1 MQTTKELHNLLLDF
15 VSDLEQTALL
25 WQLAALVVSMAT
37 AWLISR
43 AIKKHFPHPT
53 EAWHVGVSSFNRVIF
68 PLLTLL
74 FVLVAKSL
82 LQHTSSIKLL
92 NIAVPL
98 LLSLALIRLTVY
110 LLRHIF
116 APSGW
121 VKASER
127 FIAMLIW
134 SGVALHIT
142 GFLPEIIGAMD
153 DLSFSMGKQRISVL
167 LVLEGLIAL
176 AATLLIALWLG
187 RLVEKR
193 IMQNEEMDL
202 SHRMVFTKIVRAFL
216 LFIALLVA
224 LPAAGIDITVLSVFG
239 GALGVGLGF
248 GLQKIASNYVSG
260 FIILLERSI
269 RIGDM
274 VTVDGRYGE
283 IKQMSTRYTLL
294 RSLDGTEA
302 LIPNETL
309 ITSTVL
315 NHSFSNREV
324 RIGIPVQVSYNSSL
338 ETAMR
343 IMVDAAKHH
352 PRVLKDPEPE
362 VHLREFADNGINLE
376 LSIWIGDPEEGQ
388 FSLRSAVNLEIW
400 KKFREEGIE
409 IPYPQRDIRII
420 ERIAQ
425 KP

>member
-1 MQTTKELHNLLLDF
+1 MQTQQEIHNLLIDF
-15 VSDLEQTALL
+15 FSDLEQTAVL
-25 WQLAALVVSMAT
+25 WQLATLAVSMT
-37 AWLISR
+37 MAWMISR
-43 AIKKHFPHPT
+43 AARKHFSPT
-53 EAWHVGVSSFNRVIF
+53 ESWHVGVGSFNRVAF
-68 PLLTLL
+68 PLLSLL
-74 FVLVAKSL
+74 FVVIAKSL
-82 LQHTSSIKLL
+82 LQHTVSIKLL

-116 APSGW
+116 SPSGW

-127 FIAMLIW
+127 LVSLLIW
-134 SGVALHIT
+134 AGLALHIT
-142 GFLPEIIGAMD
+142 GFLPEIIEALD
-153 DLSFSMGKQRISVL
+153 AFSFTMGKQRISVL

-187 RLVEKR
+187 RMVEKQ
-193 IMQNEEMDL
+193 IMANEAIDL
-202 SHRMVFTKIVRAFL
+202 SLRMVLTKLVRAFL
-216 LFIALLVA
+216 SFLALLVA

-283 IKQMSTRYTLL
+283 IKQISTRYTLL

-324 RIGIPVQVSYNSSL
+324 RISLPVQVSYNSSL

-343 IMVDAAKHH
+343 IMTETARHH
-352 PRVLKDPEPE
+352 PRALEHPEPE
-362 VHLREFADNGINLE
+362 VYLREFADNGINLE
-376 LSIWIGDPEEGQ
+376 VSLWIDDPEEGQ
-388 FSLRSAVNLEIW
+388 LSLRSAINLEIW

-409 IPYPQRDIRII
+409 IPSPQRDIRII
-420 ERIAQ
+420 ERTAQ

>member
-1 MQTTKELHNLLLDF
+1 MQSKTEIHNLLIDF
-15 VSDLEQTALL
+15 FSDLEQVALL
-25 WQLAALVVSMAT
+25 WQLAVLAVSLAA
-37 AWLISR
+37 AWLLSR
-43 AIKKHFPHPT
+43 TAKKHLHPSGV
-53 EAWHVGVSSFNRVIF
+53 WHVGVASFNRVAF
-68 PLLTLL
+68 PLLTLF
-74 FVLVAKSL
+74 FVVVAKSL
-82 LQHTSSIKLL
+82 LQHTISVKLL

-98 LLSLALIRLTVY
+98 LLSLAMIRLTVY

-121 VKASER
+121 VKSFER

-134 SGVALHIT
+134 AGLALHIT

-153 DLSFSMGKQRISVL
+153 DLSLSMGKQRISVL
-167 LVLEGLIAL
+167 LVLEGLVAL

-187 RLVEKR
+187 RTVEVR
-193 IMQNEEMDL
+193 IMKNEGMDL
-202 SHRMVFTKIVRAFL
+202 SLRMVMTKIVRAFL

-324 RIGIPVQVSYNSSL
+324 RIGVPVQVSYNSPL

-343 IMVDAAKHH
+343 IMVETAMRH
-352 PRVLKDPEPE
+352 PRVLKDPVPE
-362 VHLREFADNGINLE
+362 VFLREFSDNGLNLE

-388 FSLRSAVNLEIW
+388 FGLRSALNLEIW
-400 KKFREEGIE
+400 KRFREEGIE
-409 IPYPQRDIRII
+409 IPYPQRDIRIV
-420 ERIAQ
+420 EHIAQ
-425 KP
+425 